1 MAGRTAAP
9 ANLRLLNGRSE
20 GRDSGGRK
28 VEPPPPFKRR
38 TPNPPT
44 WMSREAKAEWRR
56 VVPELQRLDLLKE
69 SDRAALTA
77 YCETWST
84 YVRALRD
91 VRRDGFTIENTSYR
105 KDGTSST
112 WVTKNPAVAVMEKA
126 AAQLRGYAQEFGLT
140 PSAESK
146 LSGLNDGSN
155 DDGDDP
161 FE

>member
-1 MAGRTAAP
+1 MPGPAALP
-9 ANLRLLNGRSE
+9 ANVRILNGRAP

-28 VEPPPPFKRR
+28 VEAPPPFARK

-44 WMSREAKAEWRR
+44 WISKEAKAEWKR
-56 VVPELQRLDLLKE
+56 VVPELTRLDLLKE

-77 YCETWST
+77 YCETWAT
-84 YVRALRD
+84 YKIAVQD
-91 VRRDGFTIENTSYR
+91 VRENGFTVENTSYR

-112 WVTKNPAVAVMEKA
+112 WVTKNPAVSVMEKA
-126 AAQLRGYAQEFGLT
+126 AAQLRAYAQEFGLT

-146 LSGLNDGSN
+146 LSGLTDGNDG
-155 DDGDDP
+155 DADDP